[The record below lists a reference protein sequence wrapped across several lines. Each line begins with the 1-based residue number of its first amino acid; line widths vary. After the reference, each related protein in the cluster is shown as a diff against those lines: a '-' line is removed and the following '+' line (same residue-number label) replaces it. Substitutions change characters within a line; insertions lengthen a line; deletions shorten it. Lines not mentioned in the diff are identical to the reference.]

1 MSRNVPQPLV
11 TGTRVYLRHPRKSD
25 MDEFTRLVIASRRF
39 LHPWVTPATT
49 PEAYE
54 RYLQLS
60 RRKSMFTCL
69 VCRSEDSGIIGV
81 CSLSQIF
88 FGNLQHAFLG
98 YWIGVRF
105 SGQGYMTEALDL
117 LLSYAFEALGLHRI
131 EADIQPENVHS
142 KALAARI
149 GFRMVG
155 FFPRYLKVA
164 GRWKDHERWAIVR
177 KEWAKRAHESAAVYP
192 CSKATR

>member
-1 MSRNVPQPLV
+1 
-11 TGTRVYLRHPRKSD
+11 

-39 LHPWVTPATT
+39 LHPWVTPAAT

-60 RRKSMFTCL
+60 RRKSMCACL
-69 VCRSEDSGIIGV
+69 VCRSEDSGIMGV

-88 FGNLQHAFLG
+88 LGNLQHAFLS
-98 YWIGVRF
+98 YWIGARF

-117 LLSYAFEALGLHRI
+117 LLSHAFETLRLHRI

-155 FFPRYLKVA
+155 FVPRYLKVA
-164 GRWKDHERWAIVR
+164 GRWKDHERWTIGR
-177 KEWAKRAHESAAVYP
+177 KEWAKRVREG
-192 CSKATR
+192 RF